1 MANIE
6 VKLESNTSA
15 VDQAL
20 NEAIQRGLNACGKEA
35 EGYAKMLCP
44 VASGTL
50 HNSITHTTDTQA
62 QEEYIGTTVE
72 YAPYVEFGTVKAKAQ
87 PFLRP
92 AAEDH
97 TDKYKAIFEQ
107 FLGEIK

>member
-15 VDQAL
+15 IYQAL

-50 HNSITHTTDTQA
+50 HNSITHTMDDSTA
-62 QEEYIGTTVE
+62 YIGTNVE
-72 YAPYVEFGTVKAKAQ
+72 YAAYVEMGTSKSRAKPYLQ
-87 PFLRP
+87 P
-92 AAEDH
+92 AVQDH
-97 TDKYKAIFEQ
+97 KEEYKAIFQ
-107 FLGEIK
+107 KYLQDN